1 MFADIFLGAMIIRGE
16 NLALF
21 GEARGDGP
29 LTEVPIN
36 VVLQRISELESEAKG
51 RTLLSVDLGFLDE
64 I

>member
-1 MFADIFLGAMIIRGE
+1 MFADIFLGVMIIRGE

-29 LTEVPIN
+29 LVEMPVN
-36 VVLQRISELESEAKG
+36 VIFQRIGELESEVKG
-51 RTLLSVDLGFLDE
+51 KSLLSVDLGFLDE